1 MRLRRVRLRD
11 EEGFSLTVR
20 DEDRWVPLVPALAH
34 HRARQGADLPRLA
47 AVARD
52 AVAFCRELEDLR
64 PEIGRLLEFVREEKV
79 DLASSVHPEALLP
92 FNPLSFRDFMLY
104 EEHAIAAARGL
115 VRRFMP
121 AAWGLVSLYESVLRR
136 PPALLRPKRIWY
148 EKPIYYMG
156 SHINFFTDG
165 DVLPWPSYT
174 RALDYEL
181 ELGAVL
187 CRPLHDATP
196 EQALGAIGG
205 FVVVNDLSAR
215 DVQYPE
221 MRSGFGPVKS
231 KNFANAM
238 SAEMVTADE
247 ILPRVADLEAAV
259 RINGTPRGCGTTA
272 GMQHSLGEMAAY
284 ASLGERVLPGELLAT
299 GTIPGCSGMETGQW
313 LSPGDEIE
321 LEIEGVGRLCNAIG
335 IPRGRAESSR

>member
-1 MRLRRVRLRD
+1 
-11 EEGFSLTVR
+11 
-20 DEDRWVPLVPALAH
+20 VPALTR
-34 HRARQGADLPRLA
+34 HRAQQGADLPGLA
-47 AVARD
+47 TVSRD
-52 AVAFCRELEDLR
+52 VVAFCGKLE
-64 PEIGRLLEFVREEKV
+64 EIRSEVSRLLEFVREQKG
-79 DLASSVHPEALLP
+79 DLENTFHPEALLP
-92 FNPLSFRDFMLY
+92 FAPVSFRDFMLY

-121 AAWGLVSLYESVLRR
+121 AAWRLVSLYESVVRR
-136 PPALLRPKRIWY
+136 PPAFLRPKRIWY

-156 SHINFFTDG
+156 SHVNFFTDG
-165 DVLPWPSYT
+165 DLVPWPSYS

-181 ELGAVL
+181 ELGVVV

-196 EQALGAIGG
+196 EEAVQAIGG

-221 MRSGFGPVKS
+221 MTSGFGPVKS

-238 SAEMVTADE
+238 SAELVTADE
-247 ILPRVADLEAAV
+247 IVPRVAELDVAV
-259 RINGTPRGCGTTA
+259 RINGKPCGRGTTA
-272 GMQHSLGEMAAY
+272 GMHHSLGEMVAY

-321 LEIEGVGRLCNAIG
+321 LEIEGIGTLRNVIGTPAERVGTA
-335 IPRGRAESSR
+335 P